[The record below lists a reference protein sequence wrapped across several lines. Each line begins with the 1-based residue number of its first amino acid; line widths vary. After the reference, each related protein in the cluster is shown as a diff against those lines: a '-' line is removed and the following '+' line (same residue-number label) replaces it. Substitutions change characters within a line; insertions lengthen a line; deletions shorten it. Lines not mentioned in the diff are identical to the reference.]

1 MLKELYL
8 DSSVVKISD
17 APLSRSDKI
26 PIHLLSGNLPTSF
39 HGGHQDSVHPLA
51 GRSSV
56 REVDLAV
63 GQHAPKGCPLPKLHD
78 LDQPFIFDISMYN
91 RPYRFEFYDTS
102 SPGNYTLLQPDFV
115 ILCFD
120 VTDRRS
126 LINVPQVWRKDVT
139 RHYKKDGDDPPL
151 MMLGLKR
158 DARVEDEGV
167 IYPQEVRGF
176 MAITGELVSEVFE
189 DIARTAAK
197 TKTDAGGLTQGGCM
211 LM

>member
-1 MLKELYL
+1 MEDTKTASILLLGDPGCGK
-8 DSSVVKISD
+8 STF
-17 APLSRSDKI
+17 LSR
-26 PIHLLSGNLPTSF
+26 LS
-39 HGGHQDSVHPLA
+39 Q
-51 GRSSV
+51 
-56 REVDLAV
+56 
-63 GQHAPKGCPLPKLHD
+63 GQHALKGSAPLPKLHD
-78 LDQPFIFDISMYN
+78 FDQPFIFDISMYN

-102 SPGNYTLLQPDFV
+102 SPENYTLLQPDFV

-139 RHYKKDGDDPPL
+139 RNYKKDGDDPPL

-158 DARVEDEGV
+158 DARVEEEGV
-167 IYPQEVRGF
+167 IYPQEGYRIAQEMRCDRYAECSAV
-176 MAITGELVSEVFE
+176 TGELVTEVFE